1 MSDTVEAIALIAG
14 ATGARCMT
22 GLATVAGVAAAG
34 DERAPTPV
42 GHRLDRQIAGAAALA
57 ALGELVG
64 DKLPNIGNRIDPA
77 PLAGRVVAGALIGA
91 AVAGLTGRDKKNA
104 AVGGAVAAFLGAH
117 LSFHFRRVL
126 TNHMPAIAAALVEDV
141 VVLGAAA
148 AGARLL
154 TQRETATALQT
165 ESAAGARRQIAT
177 ARILTASTA
186 PSRGERAPS

>member
-1 MSDTVEAIALIAG
+1 
-14 ATGARCMT
+14 MT

-34 DERAPTPV
+34 DERALKPF
-42 GHRLDRQIAGAAALA
+42 GHRLDRQIAGVAAVA

-64 DKLPNIGNRIDPA
+64 DKLPNVGNRVDPG

-91 AVAGLTGRDKKNA
+91 AVAGMTGHDRTNA
-104 AVGGAVAAFLGAH
+104 AIGGAVAAFLGAH
-117 LSFHFRRVL
+117 LSFRFRRAL
-126 TNHMPAIAAALVEDV
+126 SNHMNPVVAALAEDV
-141 VVLGAAA
+141 IVLGAAA

-154 TQRETATALQT
+154 TRQDVVNDSQT
-165 ESAAGARRQIAT
+165 ESAAAARRQIAT